1 MLLKPQSPFALE
13 TILAELQKVDPSMT
27 LFRGYGVVNLYST
40 KHKYSIAPIVNLEKS
55 ELVFEL
61 CVPNGFVGNEIFAGS
76 PDQCID
82 WVRENFNDI
91 CAMSNFAGRVGTR
104 EEYLTSIGE
113 NPAEAAEF
121 DPRNDEAT
129 QEAVAA

>member
-1 MLLKPQSPFALE
+1 MLLKPQSPFDLG
-13 TILAELQKVDPSMT
+13 TITAEVQKIDPSMT

-55 ELVFEL
+55 ELIFEL

-76 PDQCID
+76 PDQCVN
-82 WVRENFNDI
+82 WLRENFNDI
-91 CAMSNFAGRVGTR
+91 VAMSNFAGRVGTR

-121 DPRNDEAT
+121 DPLKDEAT
-129 QEAVAA
+129 QDAIAA

>member
-1 MLLKPQSPFALE
+1 MLFKTTSPLDLDN
-13 TILAELQKVDPSMT
+13 ILAEVQKIDPSMT

-40 KHKYSIAPIVNLEKS
+40 KHKYSVSPIVNLEKS
-55 ELVFEL
+55 ELIFEL

-82 WVRENFNDI
+82 WLRENFNDI
-91 CAMSNFAGRVGTR
+91 VAMSNFAGRVGTR
-104 EEYLTSIGE
+104 EEYLVSIGE

-121 DPRNDEAT
+121 DPLTDEAT
-129 QEAVAA
+129 QEAVAT

>member
-1 MLLKPQSPFALE
+1 MLLKPQSPFSLE
-13 TILAELQKVDPSMT
+13 TILAEVQKIDPSMT

-76 PDQCID
+76 PD
-82 WVRENFNDI
+82 
-91 CAMSNFAGRVGTR
+91 
-104 EEYLTSIGE
+104 
-113 NPAEAAEF
+113 
-121 DPRNDEAT
+121 
-129 QEAVAA
+129 